1 MAFKDE
7 QAMQNG
13 HNHHSHAPTKR
24 AKLIFAIFFNIAIT
38 VVEYVGGLFSGSL
51 ALISDAGHNLSDVFA
66 LMLGYAGEKVYEREP
81 DKKYSFGLKRFE
93 VFVALVN
100 ALSLVG
106 IGIYIVYEA
115 VARYIHPVQIDIRIM
130 IPVGAAGLAGN
141 FLSMLLLLKERH
153 SNLNMKAAFLHLFYD
168 TISSV
173 AVIVAGVALYV
184 TGWLLI
190 DLAVS
195 IMIVAMIIWSSL
207 AIIRES
213 MEIFLQAAPPHIN
226 TDDVY
231 RDIAGLEHVGSVH
244 GLHIWSIS
252 SSEVFLSCHICI
264 GDADAE
270 ADTDEVIRNVNS
282 MLGDKYGIRHTTL
295 QVENVKIC
303 SDASTCCR

>member
-1 MAFKDE
+1 
-7 QAMQNG
+7 MQNS
-13 HNHHSHAPTKR
+13 HDHHSHAPTKR
-24 AKLIFAIFFNIAIT
+24 TKLIFAIFFNIAIT
-38 VVEYVGGLFSGSL
+38 VAEYVGGLFSGSL
-51 ALISDAGHNLSDVFA
+51 ALISDAGHNLSDVLA

-130 IPVGAAGLAGN
+130 IPVGAVGLAGN
-141 FLSMLLLLKERH
+141 LLSMLLLVKERH

-168 TISSV
+168 TLSSV
-173 AVIVAGVALYV
+173 VVIVAGIALYV

-190 DLAVS
+190 DLVVS
-195 IMIVAMIIWSSL
+195 VIIVAMIIWSSL

-213 MEIFLQAAPPHIN
+213 MGIFLQAAPPHIN

-231 RDIAGLEHVGSVH
+231 RDIAGLKHVGSVH

-282 MLGDKYGIRHTTL
+282 MLEDKYGIRHTTL
-295 QVENVKIC
+295 QVESVKIC
-303 SDASTCCR
+303 SDVGTCCR